1 MSGLAVSTAV
11 PRRRL
16 TAAHRRR
23 QLIDVAIETFATTGY
38 NATTMEEIATT
49 AGVTKPLLYQHF
61 TSKRALYLELIDDVA
76 ARLIRALADAA
87 GAQTSPRRQVEAGCQ
102 AYFQF
107 AIENPSAVRML
118 FDAPEDEELARGLRT
133 IEDAIADF
141 VAPLIEADIKADH
154 RRTLAAAVV
163 GMTEGVTR
171 DWLRHSYRRG
181 DSETEDHGEMA
192 DLLARRVA
200 EFAWGGLRG
209 LSRSG

>member
-1 MSGLAVSTAV
+1 MPGLALSPPV

-23 QLIDVAIETFATTGY
+23 QLIDVALETFATSGY

-76 ARLIRALADAA
+76 ARLIRSLAEAA
-87 GAQTSPRRQVEAGCQ
+87 GAETSPRRQVEAGFQ
-102 AYFQF
+102 AYFRF
-107 AIENPSAVRML
+107 AVENPSAVRML

-133 IEDAIADF
+133 IEDAIAEF
-141 VAPLIEADIKADH
+141 VAPLIAADIGTEH
-154 RRTLAAAVV
+154 RRTLAAGVV

-171 DWLRHSYRRG
+171 DWLRHSYRQG
-181 DSETEDHGEMA
+181 GPENDDPDEMA

-209 LSRSG
+209 LSRSS

>member
-1 MSGLAVSTAV
+1 MSVLATSPAP

-23 QLIDVAIETFATTGY
+23 QLIDVALETFASSGY
-38 NATTMEEIATT
+38 NLTTMEEIATG

-76 ARLIRALADAA
+76 ARLILAVSDAA
-87 GAQTSPRRQVEAGCQ
+87 GAEASPRRQVEAGFE

-107 AIENPSAVRML
+107 SIENPSAMRML
-118 FDAPEDEELARGLRT
+118 FDAPQDEELARGLRT

-141 VAPLIEADIKADH
+141 VAPLIAADIKLDH

-163 GMTEGVTR
+163 GLTEGVTR
-171 DWLRHSYRRG
+171 EWLRHSRRSGGSEDG
-181 DSETEDHGEMA
+181 DPAVVA
-192 DLLARRVA
+192 DLLAKRVA

-209 LSRSG
+209 LSRTG